1 MITAKNKNT
10 GLPFA
15 EMCSW
20 CFAPVGCP
28 KGIYH
33 YWLELVLS
41 RALKQVEVVACLKL
55 GCSKVIFTPHRP
67 ICSGSPWI
75 LENPI
80 GQRTILN
87 SPLKW
92 ISGLIMSLWFP
103 GIRFLR
109 FFLSFL
115 GLLAWDLRTAP
126 MFIPKAP
133 VDPLGTK
140 LSRPCFSRG
149 RSAFQVREGTPPDT
163 SYPTKGQPSISTL
176 LDSASLDFP
185 AWMCCRA
192 RVGCGNFAPGRK
204 NVRTSGKKQPR
215 GLEGG
220 AWAVPGNP
228 CATQPP
234 TPGRLGDGEA
244 STGFSMGEFL
254 DPPNSWVILGSR
266 CSSSSPPPWMARRC
280 PISSSAPRRES
291 ESKRVQGEEPKQ
303 TPGLGKRT
311 DGS

>member
-1 MITAKNKNT
+1 
-10 GLPFA
+10 
-15 EMCSW
+15 MCSW
-20 CFAPVGCP
+20 CFSPVGCP

-185 AWMCCRA
+185 AWMCCRP

-204 NVRTSGKKQPR
+204 KRPHQRQKTAPRLGGRSLGRSRQPMC
-215 GLEGG
+215 
-220 AWAVPGNP
+220 NP
-228 CATQPP
+228 ASHPRSFGRATAKPQRDSPWVNSSTLP
-234 TPGRLGDGEA
+234 TPGSFWGRGAAVLRHLPGWHEGALFPAQHRGEKVNPSVSRAKNQSRLQA
-244 STGFSMGEFL
+244 
-254 DPPNSWVILGSR
+254 
-266 CSSSSPPPWMARRC
+266 
-280 PISSSAPRRES
+280 
-291 ESKRVQGEEPKQ
+291 
-303 TPGLGKRT
+303 
-311 DGS
+311 